1 MVAGLTVARMV
12 QVAIFKKIKPETV
25 LPYSLALTAIGFCF
39 LMFSPGF
46 ARAAVGMVLVG
57 MGPVSYTHLPPKY
70 CFTCGMG

>member
-1 MVAGLTVARMV
+1 MTDIPANQALIALTCMVAGLTVARMV

-46 ARAAVGMVLVG
+46 ARA
-57 MGPVSYTHLPPKY
+57 
-70 CFTCGMG
+70 